1 MSSAF
6 QTDALQIKKA
16 LQGMTRKSLLIMDEF
31 GKGTRAE
38 EGIAIFVAVI
48 KELVDRGLDSPRA
61 IAITHFHEI
70 YQMGLLGPE
79 QPIKWCTMDFI
90 KRPDRGDEL
99 VFLYKVVAGKAQ
111 DSFAIDCGQR
121 AGLPE
126 KVLERARNLLE
137 LYGARVTPMCLRYA
151 QIDSEMVRKATE
163 LIQATLHSDANVE
176 ELKKVALKFL
186 NQTLKPQ

>member
-16 LQGMTRKSLLIMDEF
+16 LVGMTRNSLLIMDEF

-38 EGIAIFVAVI
+38 EGIAIFAAVI
-48 KELVDRGLDSPRA
+48 KELINRGSDAPRTL
-61 IAITHFHEI
+61 AITHFHEI

-79 QPIKWCTMDFI
+79 EPIKWCTMDFI
-90 KRPDRGDEL
+90 KSPERGEHL

-111 DSFAIDCGQR
+111 DSLAIDCAQR

-126 KVLERARNLLE
+126 RVLQRAQSLLE

-151 QIDSEMVRKATE
+151 QINPEMVRKATD
-163 LIQATLHSDANVE
+163 LIEATLHPNADAHQ
-176 ELKKVALKFL
+176 LKGLALQL
-186 NQTLKPQ
+186 LR